1 MKIDILKNHEGVPCI
16 FFTGMDA
23 KDQCDGF
30 TIEEMTN
37 VTDAI
42 NKSLKKLRIALDNVD
57 DNQME
62 FEFIKDYEC

>member
-1 MKIDILKNHEGVPCI
+1 MKIDIEKNHEGVPCI

-42 NKSLKKLRIALDNVD
+42 NKSLKKLRIALDVD
-57 DNQME
+57 ENQME
-62 FEFIKDYEC
+62 FNFITEAS

>member
-1 MKIDILKNHEGVPCI
+1 MKIDIEKNHEGVPCI

-37 VTDAI
+37 VTDGI
-42 NKSLKKLRIALDNVD
+42 NKSLKKLRIALNEN
-57 DNQME
+57 DNQMK
-62 FEFIKDYEC
+62 FDFIKDYEC